1 MVERTEMT
9 MLQSDFEDAISKLTE
24 PVNGQYP
31 RPWMTDLTDPLSADV
46 FLVGKNQRNGY
57 ETSRLTHERHLAALF
72 NRNGESCRGV
82 YDEMTAHRPSPTR
95 VNADRFRK
103 ALAVEGVSRVLET
116 NVVCYSTPMSSDLR
130 LPQHKGG
137 SIRGSNIFLALL
149 HFIQPKVLI
158 AHGTGTRDTLTQL
171 LGSSLPTPPA
181 SVTEAQPVIVGAL
194 KVFVIPSLAPP
205 QWNQWKNW
213 AEPYLTNVAKAV
225 ASAL

>member
-1 MVERTEMT
+1 MT
-9 MLQSDFEDAISKLTE
+9 TLQGSFEAAISKLTG

-57 ETSRLTHERHLAALF
+57 GISSLTHERHIAALF

-82 YDEMTAHRPSPTR
+82 YDEMTALRPSPTR
-95 VNADRFRK
+95 VNTDRFRK
-103 ALAVEGVSRVLET
+103 ALAVEGISRVLET

-137 SIRGSNIFLALL
+137 SIRGIEIFCALL
-149 HFIQPKVLI
+149 HFIQPTVLI
-158 AHGTGTRDTLTQL
+158 AHGSGTRDTLTQL
-171 LGSSLPTPPA
+171 LGSPLPAPPA
-181 SVTEAQPVIVGAL
+181 SMSDAQHVMVGAL

-213 AEPYLTNVAKAV
+213 AEPYLIKVAKAV

>member
-1 MVERTEMT
+1 MT
-9 MLQSDFEDAISKLTE
+9 TFQGDFEGAISMLTE

-46 FLVGKNQRNGY
+46 FVVGKNQRNGY
-57 ETSRLTHERHLAALF
+57 ETSRLTHQRHLAALF

-82 YDEMTAHRPSPTR
+82 YDEITALRPSPTR
-95 VNADRFRK
+95 VNTDRFRK
-103 ALAVEGVSRVLET
+103 ALAVEGIWRVLET
-116 NVVCYSTPMSSDLR
+116 NVVCYSTPMSNDLR

-137 SIRGSNIFLALL
+137 SIRGSDIFRALL

-158 AHGTGTRDTLTQL
+158 AHGSGTRDTLTQFL
-171 LGSSLPTPPA
+171 RFPLPTPPA
-181 SVTEAQPVIVGAL
+181 SITEARPVMVGAL